1 MFERLG
7 GLGWWLAIVVTSLGG
22 CGDDDGDDDTGSG
35 FDPDRTWASLSA
47 GERADLCDYL
57 SEQLGGYGYQAD
69 CPDRDAAAWAAPDQA
84 ACLDSV
90 PDTCATPVS
99 VIEECIEAV
108 SKDLC
113 DGKRIQTTHSACV
126 RNLQCR

>member
-113 DGKRIQTTHSACV
+113 DGKRIQTTHSVCV

>member
-113 DGKRIQTTHSACV
+113 DGKRIQTTHPACV

>member
-1 MFERLG
+1 MFERFG

-22 CGDDDGDDDTGSG
+22 CGDDDGDDTGSG
-35 FDPDRTWASLSA
+35 LRADRTWASLSA
-47 GERADLCDYL
+47 GERADLCDFL

-69 CPDRDAAAWAAPDQA
+69 CADHDAAAWAAPDRA
-84 ACLDSV
+84 TCVDSI
-90 PDTCATPVS
+90 PDNCASPVS
-99 VIEECIEAV
+99 VMEECVDAV

-113 DGKRIQTTHSACV
+113 DGKRIQTTHPACV